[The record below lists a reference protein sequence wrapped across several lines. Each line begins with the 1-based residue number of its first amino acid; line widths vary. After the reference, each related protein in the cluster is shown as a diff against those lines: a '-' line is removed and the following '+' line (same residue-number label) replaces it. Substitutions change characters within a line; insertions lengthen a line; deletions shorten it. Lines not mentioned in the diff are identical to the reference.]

1 MPLVADFG
9 TDGADPRAL
18 DQLTG
23 VAVVP
28 VLIGKLT
35 LCLSEGTQ
43 LSIKA
48 FLILWG
54 SGGGGGKGK
63 NLLNTQLQLYTHM
76 GH

>member
-35 LCLSEGTQ
+35 LCLSEGAQ

-48 FLILWG
+48 FLIL
-54 SGGGGGKGK
+54 SGG
-63 NLLNTQLQLYTHM
+63 
-76 GH
+76 